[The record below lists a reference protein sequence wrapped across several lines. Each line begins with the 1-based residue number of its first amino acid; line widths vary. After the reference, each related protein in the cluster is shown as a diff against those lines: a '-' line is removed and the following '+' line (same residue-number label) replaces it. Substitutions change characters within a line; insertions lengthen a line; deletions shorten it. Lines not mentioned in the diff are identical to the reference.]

1 MERRFQLFMLRKV
14 VRSKYIELSLP
25 APLMGGHLPIA
36 CDGPI
41 PVFCFACICE
51 QELAFEEWKVR
62 ELSRVRQEKEERESA
77 IKVGDSSLTC
87 LQYLHP
93 QSGFEIFV

>member
-1 MERRFQLFMLRKV
+1 M
-14 VRSKYIELSLP
+14 
-25 APLMGGHLPIA
+25 
-36 CDGPI
+36 
-41 PVFCFACICE
+41 FCFACLCE

-77 IKVGDSSLTC
+77 IKVGDSSLSC

-93 QSGFEIFV
+93 QSGFEIFFQHVALECNRTPCYVTWYRSGRTLFGGET